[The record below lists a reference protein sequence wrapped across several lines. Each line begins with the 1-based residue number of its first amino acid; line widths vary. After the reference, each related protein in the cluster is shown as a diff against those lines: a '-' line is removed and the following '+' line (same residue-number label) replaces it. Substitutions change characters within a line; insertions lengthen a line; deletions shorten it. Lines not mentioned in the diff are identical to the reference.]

1 MSLSRHIF
9 HHSIGWL
16 LLPLVVILALYL
28 SIGRYFFP
36 VLSDYREELLQL
48 ANQHLPLQVQVD
60 NLSGQ
65 CNQFDPAIELED
77 IQLFSRYQTSKGT
90 PSIEVDYF
98 SLELDSLASVR
109 YQFPVIRQASIQG
122 VTLRL
127 QQQYDL
133 TWRLKGWEG
142 AEAPNT
148 VKNQTDTDV
157 QQLSHANRQAR
168 EDVEPLARLLESLMA
183 QQHLKM
189 EFVWL
194 EFYDRLGREYRA
206 FSQRLEVYEQDG
218 MQRLQGSLQLDPE
231 SAQKIEFIMELSGDP
246 FDQKSLE
253 IALYLKA
260 DQQSLTSW
268 IEKIAHLLPVKVKEL
283 DAGLELWTQWK
294 SGKLDNVKGNLS
306 ARSVR
311 IQSQDMPEMH
321 LKELSTA
328 IFWDREDYI
337 SSALAKETPEP
348 GISHQKET
356 ELTGSLP
363 VELPEKTSVS
373 PDKKPDTGSALPQIS
388 HPDQAHKAA
397 QPTEPSPAIKPSEQ
411 EQQADLIT
419 AAESVS
425 EATLSED
432 NQTPEPVVE
441 MADLTRPPGAWQL
454 ILDEFSFVFQEQ
466 KFPMEQLIVKRN
478 LNNQDWQFLLAS
490 LNLESLSQVMT
501 QFDLPEDAID
511 ALQRLQPSGE
521 LKNLSATLSA
531 AEGFALA
538 TELSKVSVQ
547 AYYGAP
553 VLENVDG
560 YLETDADKGY
570 IRFTSEQFHMGFPL
584 LYDQSWDFEQA
595 QGRIDWVITDK
606 IRVYGQHLELKRGIT
621 HVAGEFDVLVH
632 QDSEHDLF
640 YLNIGVT
647 DLEKEF
653 GMTLVP
659 GKVVNPELTDWLNQ
673 AVRKARVDE
682 GGFIYDGS
690 LTLNAINPK
699 REMSTQLMLNVDQGE
714 LAFLPDWPAAKN
726 IRTHLRVDGT
736 EMKAQLLSGSY
747 LGNNDIV
754 GNVSLVDDAIGS
766 RILLELD
773 GRIAPKKGWKVFT
786 DTPLNKLIPESLL
799 NWQLDGNTLDIST
812 RLDFPIDK
820 RPGKGQVFVRA
831 SGNTLYIPE
840 LGTPLE
846 KIRGNVI
853 YNLDKGLLVDKGQA
867 HFLDGATAFSIST
880 DMQDGS
886 VLIKGSGEVP
896 VKALNEWQPM
906 PFSPWLSG
914 MARYGFDL
922 RLDTISQL
930 SLTSDLQGMSIDLP
944 SPFGKQIQQQLPL
957 ELNMS
962 FSDIMNQFQV
972 STGKTL
978 QAKGIWKSGTGQ
990 SGYAVNIW
998 LGDIPAVT
1006 LPPEQL
1012 TGRSD
1017 IIFHQ
1022 KTLELEPWIVFSRKE
1037 QARHALVES
1046 VTLSGQGAIP
1056 AINDSS
1062 VAETPAQSTQSN
1074 ETGANRFH
1082 LETERISYGNI
1093 HFDDLVLDAEQR
1105 SGEVSLNFASPQL
1118 QGYAH
1123 LTRDNVA
1130 VNLDTLIYQNQEDAR
1145 EAPDLLALPDTLLP
1159 EHPDDQS
1166 RNTALDD
1173 ALSSD
1178 LPAINLRIKNL
1189 RYNKI
1194 IAEDLAFS
1202 FRDQGM
1208 EKTLTLNHMKQ
1219 NSVTYTGALNWKL
1232 PEQQGKPVQSDA
1244 SIRIS
1249 GQNLA
1254 HAQQAFAIKPMLSS
1268 EQADIS
1274 ARLNWLGYP
1283 HDFSAATLSGQA
1295 SLTLEKGEFEQVES
1309 APALKLISLFNFGEL
1324 IRRLQLDFSD
1334 LAGKGLS
1341 YDKVTGKLSILN
1353 GQGTLSEPLK
1363 VDGSA
1368 TKFEISGDIDFV
1380 QETLNQE
1387 LIVTLP
1393 VAETLPLAAFLAGAP
1408 QVGGTIYI
1416 AQKILGN
1423 LFDKVTRA
1431 RYDVKGAWDDP
1442 EIELKRVF

>member
-28 SIGRYFFP
+28 SIGRYLFP

-48 ANQHLPLQVQVD
+48 ANQHLPMQVQVK

-65 CNQFDPAIELED
+65 WNRFDPAVELEG
-77 IQLFSRYQTSKGT
+77 IQLFSRYQTNNGT

-98 SLELDSLASVR
+98 SLELDSLSSIR
-109 YQFPVIRQASIQG
+109 YQLPVIRQASIQG

-133 TWRLKGWEG
+133 TWRLQGWESAKTSG
-142 AEAPNT
+142 TEASRSNA
-148 VKNQTDTDV
+148 NN
-157 QQLSHANRQAR
+157 QQLSRANRQAR
-168 EDVEPLARLLESLMA
+168 QDVEPLARLLELLMA

-206 FSQRLEVYEQDG
+206 FSQRLEVYEKNG
-218 MQRLQGSLQLDPE
+218 MQRIQGSLQLNPE
-231 SAQKIEFIMELSGDP
+231 SAQKIEFIMELKGDP
-246 FDQKSLE
+246 FNQKSLE

-294 SGKLDNVKGNLS
+294 SGKLDTVKGNLS

-321 LKELSTA
+321 LRELSTD
-328 IFWDREDYI
+328 IFWDREKYV
-337 SSALAKETPEP
+337 APTPTKEVPASV
-348 GISHQKET
+348 ISHQAKT
-356 ELTGSLP
+356 GVTGSLP
-363 VELPEKTSVS
+363 VALPENASAS
-373 PDKKPDTGSALPQIS
+373 PGSKPDTATALAQSNHSDQTTQPVAPPSAMKFSGQ
-388 HPDQAHKAA
+388 
-397 QPTEPSPAIKPSEQ
+397 
-411 EQQADLIT
+411 QQANVAT
-419 AAESVS
+419 TESVS
-425 EATLSED
+425 KDTLSE
-432 NQTPEPVVE
+432 NNPPPGPTVE
-441 MADLTRPPGAWQL
+441 IADLTRPPDAWQL
-454 ILDEFSFVFQEQ
+454 ILDRLSFIFQGQ

-478 LNNQDWQFLLAS
+478 LNDQDWQLLLAS

-501 QFDLPEDAID
+501 QFDLPADAID
-511 ALQRLQPSGE
+511 ALRRLKPSGE
-521 LKNLSATLSA
+521 LKNLSATLSET
-531 AEGFALA
+531 EGFSIA

-553 VLENVDG
+553 VLENIDG
-560 YLETDADKGY
+560 YLETDANKGY
-570 IRFTSEQFHMGFPL
+570 IRFTSEQFHMGFPV
-584 LYDQSWDFEQA
+584 LYDQGWEFEQA

-606 IRVYGQHLELKRGIT
+606 IRVYGQHLELKRGST

-632 QDSEHDLF
+632 QNPEHDLF
-640 YLNIGVT
+640 YLNVGVT

-659 GKVVNPELTDWLNQ
+659 GKVVNPELTEWLSK
-673 AVRKARVDE
+673 AVKTARVDE

-690 LTLNAINPK
+690 LMLNAINPE
-699 REMSTQLMLNVDQGE
+699 REMSTQLMLNIDKGE
-714 LAFLPDWPAAKN
+714 LAFLPDWPTAQN

-747 LGNNDIV
+747 LGNNDIT
-754 GNVSLVDDAIGS
+754 GNISLIDDAIGS
-766 RILLELD
+766 RILLALD
-773 GRIAPKKGWKVFT
+773 GSISPEKGWKVFT

-799 NWQLDGNTLDIST
+799 GWKLGGNALDIST
-812 RLDFPIDK
+812 RLDFPIDN
-820 RPGKGQVFVRA
+820 RPGKGQILVRT
-831 SGNTLYIPE
+831 SGNTLEIPE

-846 KIRGNVI
+846 NIRGNVV
-853 YNLDKGLLVDKGQA
+853 YNLDKGLSVDKGQA

-880 DMQDGS
+880 DIQDGS

-906 PFSPWLSG
+906 PFSSWLSG
-914 MARYGFDL
+914 IARYGFDL

-930 SLTSDLQGMSIDLP
+930 SLTSDLQGVSIDLP
-944 SPFGKQIQQQLPL
+944 APFGKPIQQQSPL

-962 FSDIMNQFQV
+962 FSDTMNRFQV
-972 STGKTL
+972 STGKAI

-990 SGYAVNIW
+990 SGYATNIW
-998 LGDIPAVT
+998 LGDIPVVT
-1006 LPPEQL
+1006 AFPEQL

-1022 KTLELEPWIVFSRKE
+1022 QTLALEPWVAFARKE

-1046 VTLSGQGAIP
+1046 VTLSGQGAMP
-1056 AINDSS
+1056 AINGSPMT
-1062 VAETPAQSTQSN
+1062 ETQAQNEQNS

-1082 LETERISYGNI
+1082 LETDRISYGSI

-1105 SGEVSLNFASPQL
+1105 HGEVSLNFASPQL
-1118 QGYAH
+1118 QGAAH
-1123 LTRDNVA
+1123 LTRDNLV
-1130 VNLDTLIYQNQEDAR
+1130 VNLDTLIYQKQTDLQEV
-1145 EAPDLLALPDTLLP
+1145 PDLLVLPDTLLP
-1159 EHPDDQS
+1159 EQPDNQG

-1173 ALSSD
+1173 VLSSD
-1178 LPAINLRIKNL
+1178 LPAINLRIKDL

-1194 IAEDLAFS
+1194 IAEDLALS
-1202 FRDQGM
+1202 FKDQGR
-1208 EKTLTLNHMKQ
+1208 EKTLTLNQMKQ
-1219 NSVTYTGALNWKL
+1219 NSVTYTGVLNWKL
-1232 PEQQGKPVQSDA
+1232 PEQQGKPVQSEA
-1244 SIRIS
+1244 SIRIF

-1268 EQADIS
+1268 KQADIS

-1283 HDFSAATLSGQA
+1283 HDFSATTLSGRA
-1295 SLTLEKGEFEQVES
+1295 SLALGKGEFKQVDS

-1334 LAGKGLS
+1334 IAGKGLS

-1431 RYDVKGAWDDP
+1431 RYDVKGAWGDP